1 MSLADRLVRIEE
13 VAAALDR
20 TEDWVQRNW
29 LKMHL
34 EHGMPRKLPTGWQWP
49 RVAMERWIDAHGFAV
64 DDTSVNDEH
73 ADLAAD
79 LADLVA
85 NQNRRHR
92 DRYSGAGR

>member
-1 MSLADRLVRIEE
+1 MSLADRLVRIDE

-29 LKMHL
+29 LKMHTA
-34 EHGMPRKLPTGWQWP
+34 HGMPRKLPTGWQWP
-49 RVAMERWIDAHGFAV
+49 RAAMERWIESFGASAYEATGPNDPV
-64 DDTSVNDEH
+64 DLSAE
-73 ADLAAD
+73 

-92 DRYSGAGR
+92 DRYMGAGR